1 MSYLESVCICSNDR
15 EDHHCLLTLVPI
27 AIDFCT
33 YKFCINKLSHEIKN
47 SQEWFLTL
55 KWLIQNTDFRNLFFL
70 ISFKSVIAMCVSL
83 CLLYLSASKRQW
95 PLTVITK
102 YTKCSIYVTSPQE
115 LVGSFDRLLFDYT
128 TITSF
133 HFSYS
138 HFHYLSRGSDVIA
151 VYLSRWISF
160 PSVKSS
166 SWEDES
172 THWFWPKTGF

>member
-1 MSYLESVCICSNDR
+1 M
-15 EDHHCLLTLVPI
+15 P
-27 AIDFCT
+27 
-33 YKFCINKLSHEIKN
+33 
-47 SQEWFLTL
+47 
-55 KWLIQNTDFRNLFFL
+55 
-70 ISFKSVIAMCVSL
+70 
-83 CLLYLSASKRQW
+83 YLSASKRQW
-95 PLTVITK
+95 PLTEITK
-102 YTKCSIYVTSPQE
+102 YTKCSIYATSPQE

-138 HFHYLSRGSDVIA
+138 DSLSRGPDVIA

-172 THWFWPKTGF
+172 THWFLTKDCFLKSVKETSDLSNDQIKVVIFTFLSNQGRNTLSKSLVHRLLCWLLNCCVLTANLDSISPFFLWTTREAEMHFHIAFCLKALSKI